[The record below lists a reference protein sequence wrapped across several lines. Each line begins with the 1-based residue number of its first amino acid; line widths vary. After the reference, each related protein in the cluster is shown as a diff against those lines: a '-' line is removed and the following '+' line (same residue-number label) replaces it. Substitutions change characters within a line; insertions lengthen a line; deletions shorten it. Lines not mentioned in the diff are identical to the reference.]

1 MTESHPTRAPGLLLA
16 SALALIAVYLH
27 TLPFPPF
34 TVGEA
39 GRHPIDAMLLAIVL
53 GIAVRNT
60 LPLADFWRPGIK
72 YSVHKILP
80 FAIILMGA
88 KLDFFDVVRVSG
100 QALVINLLC
109 VTAALTLTIW
119 LCQRA
124 GVTRRLGLLIGVG
137 TAICGSTA
145 IAVVAPVV
153 EAEDNETAFAITTIT
168 LFGLASIVAFPII
181 GSLLSMSETEFGV
194 WAGTSI
200 HATAQVMAA
209 AFAFGPVA
217 GDTAVIVKL
226 VRVLLLAPIAVII
239 GALYAREKRRREV
252 AHVAPRTQLGK
263 LFPPFIFGFVGLAL
277 ANTLNLLPDLTL
289 HLDDSFLWSAGD
301 REVSIGALSTQ
312 VSSFLITVAM
322 AGVGLGVHLRG
333 LAKVG
338 LRALYVGL
346 FAAVVMAG
354 FSLALLHLLL

>member
-1 MTESHPTRAPGLLLA
+1 MTDAQPIRLPGI
-16 SALALIAVYLH
+16 ALAAVLALAAVYLH

-34 TVGEA
+34 TVGE
-39 GRHPIDAMLLAIVL
+39 RHPVDAMLLAILL
-53 GIAVRNT
+53 GMLVRNT
-60 LPLADFWRPGIK
+60 LPLASWLRPGIK
-72 YSVHKILP
+72 YSVHKLLP
-80 FAIILMGA
+80 FAIVLLGA
-88 KLDFFDVVRVSG
+88 KLDFFDVLRVSG

-109 VTAALTLTIW
+109 VVAALSLTVW

-137 TAICGSTA
+137 TAICGGTA

-153 EAEDNETAFAITTIT
+153 EAEESETAFAITTIT
-168 LFGLASIVAFPII
+168 LFGLLSIFLFPLV
-181 GSLLSMSETEFGV
+181 GGLLDLDQTEFGV

-209 AFAFGPVA
+209 AFSYGDIA

-226 VRVLLLAPIAVII
+226 VRVLLLAPVVVVI
-239 GALYAREKRRREV
+239 GAIYAREKRRRDQ
-252 AHVAPRTQLGK
+252 AHVSPRARLTT
-263 LFPPFIFGFVGLAL
+263 LFPPFVFGFLAL
-277 ANTLNLLPDLTL
+277 AVANTLHLLPDITF
-289 HLDDSFLWSAGD
+289 HLEDSFLWDAGTAHMSMSAL
-301 REVSIGALSTQ
+301 VTQ

-333 LAKVG
+333 LARVG

-346 FAAVVMAG
+346 FAAVILAG
-354 FSLALLHLLL
+354 FSLLLLKLLL